1 MRIRPELVEL
11 VIRTRPSSPLSAA
24 FRASASSFAALAA
37 HSFACSAPL
46 KSARS
51 CAFLAAFSSAI
62 LLASVA
68 SSEAMSAAALFS
80 ASVSGGRLRD
90 NASKFIVDFS
100 LSLATTALL
109 YAIFLFIQDLAWSTL
124 FSSCASA
131 AASAASSAFFAAL
144 NSASSF
150 ASATSR
156 ASCSSSS
163 CILLARSASFCRA
176 ATIIFTAF
184 SALSPAAFCAS
195 ASVAAAFPGVNCARA
210 LASAASLAFSRSS
223 TSAFMESLVNW
234 ACVLD
239 IMFSAAASFCS
250 ATFCAFWTASRSAA
264 NLASASSFDFAHIA
278 FSSSSAFASMESL
291 VCLASMS
298 DIIFSAAAN
307 FSSATFCA
315 FWAASCSTSLAS
327 TYAFSL
333 SAFASWDS
341 ALSAFASTASTLA
354 FASPAFFSNLFAC
367 TVSSICLALTSDS
380 MPSAAASFCSATF
393 RAFWTASRSTARLA
407 SAAAVPFAQ
416 ITFSSSRACAST
428 ESWACWAFMSDIML
442 SAAANFSSAALCVF
456 WTASCLAAKSA

>member
-1 MRIRPELVEL
+1 M
-11 VIRTRPSSPLSAA
+11 SSAVSSAI
-24 FRASASSFAALAA
+24 ASASAA
-37 HSFACSAPL
+37 
-46 KSARS
+46 
-51 CAFLAAFSSAI
+51 AFLESVVSLDSVSSAAANFSSATFC
-62 LLASVA
+62 AS
-68 SSEAMSAAALFS
+68 SAAAL
-80 ASVSGGRLRD
+80 AL
-90 NASKFIVDFS
+90 AHIA
-100 LSLATTALL
+100 LS
-109 YAIFLFIQDLAWSTL
+109 S
-124 FSSCASA
+124 
-131 AASAASSAFFAAL
+131 SSAFASMESLACIAFVSDIMFSAAV
-144 NSASSF
+144 NFSSAAFFIFWTASCSAARL
-150 ASATSR
+150 ASATVFAF
-156 ASCSSSS
+156 AS
-163 CILLARSASFCRA
+163 I
-176 ATIIFTAF
+176 AF
-184 SALSPAAFCAS
+184 SSWSAS
-195 ASVAAAFPGVNCARA
+195 AS
-210 LASAASLAFSRSS
+210 
-223 TSAFMESLVNW
+223 MESLVCS
-234 ACVLD
+234 AFTSD